1 MKSEHS
7 QYHKEVIRMTEK
19 RIEDNMKCFIE
30 AMNKAMEGKIHV
42 DEFGGRW
49 IFRNGRWQGL
59 CYVEPLKSDL
69 HD

>member
-1 MKSEHS
+1 
-7 QYHKEVIRMTEK
+7 MTENL
-19 RIEDNMKCFIE
+19 EDKLESIADAIKE
-30 AMNKAMEGKIHV
+30 GMEGTIII

-59 CYVEPLKSDL
+59 CRLEPLKSDL